1 MYHYEKEAIRKQLPH
16 EVLRFV
22 FDALIYPVDVLGF
35 SQDEEKEFGK
45 RALQRARW
53 INWES
58 YTTVRKSFLDSADN
72 LLMPWKGRISA
83 QELYDLKHRM
93 YTVFMEGRIRFFEW
107 LEQQEHAELPAIG
120 PGENDFLNT
129 EMAAVFAHLPPQ
141 PDTAAWL
148 QSADISWTYDRLHM
162 VTWFSGQLSLGSGDY
177 SRSRPNHS
185 AKTTYERL
193 LNPYSLLW
201 IAAALGENRDLIL
214 RTAEEI
220 KEYETYRAKC
230 GVIRRAIPWKRIY
243 ELAQPLIE
251 EEKNKKRR
259 RAG

>member
-1 MYHYEKEAIRKQLPH
+1 MYYYEKEAIRKQLPH

-22 FDALIYPVDVLGF
+22 FDALIFAVSELPL

-53 INWES
+53 INWET
-58 YTTVRKSFLDSADN
+58 YTTVRKSFLDAADN
-72 LLMPWKGRISA
+72 LLLPYKDRISN
-83 QELYDLKHRM
+83 QELKDLKRRM
-93 YTVFMEGRIRFFEW
+93 YTVFMEGRIRFFE
-107 LEQQEHAELPAIG
+107 LVEQQEHAELPAIE
-120 PGENDFLNT
+120 PGVNDFHNT

-141 PDTAAWL
+141 PETAKWL
-148 QSADISWTYDRLHM
+148 QTVDVTWTYDRLHM

-201 IAAALGENRDLIL
+201 IAAALGEDKDLVI

-220 KEYETYRAKC
+220 KGYETYRAKC

-243 ELAQPLIE
+243 ELALPLVE
-251 EEKNKKRR
+251 EEENMRW
-259 RAG
+259 AG